1 MTASTELIEEF
12 FSSHFTLRLLA
23 ARKKDEHRKNDRR
36 ESLSFKIKITVHNT
50 LPWVVSTLKIIPDW
64 PKPVFLFDL
73 LLNEQDVIQH
83 AQDRPS
89 NCLDLQAV

>member
-1 MTASTELIEEF
+1 MTASTKLIEEF
-12 FSSHFTLRLLA
+12 FSSHFTLRLIA
-23 ARKKDEHRKNDRR
+23 ARKKDEHRKNYRR
-36 ESLSFKIKITVHNT
+36 ENHFLMEKITVHNT
-50 LPWVVSTLKIIPDW
+50 LPWAVSMLEIIPDW

-83 AQDRPS
+83 DQDRPS